1 MTDESTRV
9 EFHLD
14 RDPRLISAV
23 RSAVQFQAARAGLEE
38 AGCENFAIAAEEVC
52 KEALTQFTDADGGL
66 EVTLETFSDRIEI
79 SIHHR
84 GQLVP
89 AVGLETF
96 ALHSAGT
103 GGAGG
108 LNGMELLSR
117 VDRVT
122 FNSEEGVARTTLV
135 KFLPPKR

>member
-1 MTDESTRV
+1 M
-9 EFHLD
+9 
-14 RDPRLISAV
+14 
-23 RSAVQFQAARAGLEE
+23 QFQAARAGLEE

-96 ALHSAGT
+96 ALHAAGT

>member
-1 MTDESTRV
+1 VPATATVVIARGSKESGSAPTENITVRIAGKHATFVWQILMTDESTRV

-66 EVTLETFSDRIEI
+66 DVTLETFSDRI
-79 SIHHR
+79 
-84 GQLVP
+84 
-89 AVGLETF
+89 
-96 ALHSAGT
+96 
-103 GGAGG
+103 
-108 LNGMELLSR
+108 
-117 VDRVT
+117 
-122 FNSEEGVARTTLV
+122 
-135 KFLPPKR
+135 

>member
-1 MTDESTRV
+1 MTDESTHV
-9 EFHLD
+9 QIHLD

-23 RSAVQFQAARAGLEE
+23 RSAVHFQAARAGFEE
-38 AGCENFAIAAEEVC
+38 ESCENFALASEEVC
-52 KEALTQFTDADGGL
+52 KEAFTQFTDADGGL
-66 EVTLETFSDRIEI
+66 DVTVDTFPDRIEI

-89 AVGLETF
+89 AVGLDTF
-96 ALHSAGT
+96 GIPHTATDGT
-103 GGAGG
+103 SG

-122 FNSEEGVARTTLV
+122 FNSEKGIARTTLV